1 MTGTHSESVIES
13 ARRYEAV
20 LFGVAI
26 GDAMGLTYEGLSPR
40 VIARRFDRLDRY
52 RFFGARAI
60 VSDDTE
66 QSALVAQSILRSRGD
81 LALAVTHFRRAMV
94 GWFWRLPWGIGLAT
108 LRACLKLSI
117 GLRESGVNSA
127 GNGAAMRSA
136 VIGAVFRSD
145 RAQREAWAR
154 AFARVTHTDPRA
166 VEGAVFVANVCAFE
180 GDARSRID
188 AARAVLSE
196 PRLAAVVDRALALHA
211 EGATLLD
218 AAAVMGNT
226 GFIEH
231 TLALATF
238 AFVAHG
244 DGALSSMLA
253 ALYAAGGD
261 TDTIGAIVGGWFGA
275 RAGRDAIEPRW
286 IEPLPSGPF
295 GRAHL
300 EALAAALAAR
310 ETSDKHVTSVRYAW
324 PLALLRNVALFP
336 VVLAHGFRRLAPP
349 Y

>member
-1 MTGTHSESVIES
+1 MTGINDEAVTAL

-20 LFGVAI
+20 LFGTAI

-52 RFFGARAI
+52 RFLGSRAI

-66 QSALVAQSILRSRGD
+66 QSALVAQSILRSGGD
-81 LALAVTHFRRAMV
+81 LDRAVRHFRRAMV

-108 LRACLKLSI
+108 LRACLKLTI
-117 GLRESGVNSA
+117 GLRASGVRSA

-145 RAQREAWAR
+145 RATREAWAR
-154 AFARVTHTDPRA
+154 AFARVTHTDSRA
-166 VEGAVFVANVCAFE
+166 VEGAVFVANVCAFD
-180 GDARSRID
+180 GDARARID
-188 AARAVLSE
+188 AARAVLDE
-196 PRLAAVVDRALALHA
+196 PRLATVVDRALALHA
-211 EGATLLD
+211 QGATVLE
-218 AAAVMGNT
+218 AARVLGST

-231 TLALATF
+231 TLALAVF

-244 DGALSSMLA
+244 DGALDAMLA

-261 TDTIGAIVGGWFGA
+261 TDTIGAIVGGWYGA

-286 IEPLPSGPF
+286 IEPLLPGPF

-300 EALAAALAAR
+300 EALCRALAAR
-310 ETSDKHVTSVRYAW
+310 TLGDNEVPTVRFWW